1 MIQRI
6 QSLYL
11 LAALAVNI
19 AFMFAPLANT
29 AQGKGTF
36 ADNTLTL
43 ALGLLTSAILL
54 FPIFLFNNRK
64 RQMLLCKIAGGALLS
79 ELVLA
84 VFVFSLKSSTGFSW
98 ANWGTMLPTVA
109 VVLVFMAHRAIYRD
123 EQLVRSADRL
133 R

>member
-19 AFMFAPLANT
+19 IFMYAPLGYGAH
-29 AQGKGTF
+29 GKGIF
-36 ADNTLTL
+36 ADNTLGL
-43 ALGLLTSAILL
+43 ALGLLTIANLL
-54 FPIFLFNNRK
+54 YSIFLFNNRK
-64 RQMLLCKIAGGALLS
+64 RQMLMCKIAGGALFS
-79 ELVLA
+79 ELALVF
-84 VFVFSLKSSTGFSW
+84 FVFFLEASRGFTW
-98 ANWGTMLPTVA
+98 ANWGAALPVVA
-109 VVLVFMAHRAIYRD
+109 IVLVYLAHKAIYRD

>member
-19 AFMFAPLANT
+19 IFMYAPLGYGAH
-29 AQGKGTF
+29 GKGIF
-36 ADNTLTL
+36 ADNTLGL
-43 ALGLLTSAILL
+43 ALGLLTIANLL
-54 FPIFLFNNRK
+54 YSIFLFNNRK
-64 RQMLLCKIAGGALLS
+64 RQMLMCKIAGGALFS
-79 ELVLA
+79 ELAL
-84 VFVFSLKSSTGFSW
+84 VFFLEASRGFTW
-98 ANWGTMLPTVA
+98 ANWGAALPVVA
-109 VVLVFMAHRAIYRD
+109 IVLVYLAHKAIYRD

>member
-19 AFMFAPLANT
+19 IFMYAPLGYGAH
-29 AQGKGTF
+29 GKGIF
-36 ADNTLTL
+36 ADNTLGL
-43 ALGLLTSAILL
+43 ALGLLTSANLL
-54 FPIFLFNNRK
+54 YSIFLFNNRK
-64 RQMLLCKIAGGALLS
+64 RQMLMCKIAGGALFS
-79 ELVLA
+79 ELAL
-84 VFVFSLKSSTGFSW
+84 VFFLEASRGFTW
-98 ANWGTMLPTVA
+98 ANWGAALPVVA
-109 VVLVFMAHRAIYRD
+109 IVLVYLAHKAIYRD